1 MHVCAQHRLGCHYSA
16 SVQRSFLALLSQV
29 TLHCAVFLGT
39 LSRLGLERASGGG
52 PGELRWL
59 CLAPCKGGLLRVLQ
73 NTSLPWKAVAE
84 ALAVLS
90 CLDSLRDI
98 RMTVLVMMTP

>member
-1 MHVCAQHRLGCHYSA
+1 MSVLSIAWDDHYGAGVRS
-16 SVQRSFLALLSQV
+16 SFLALSSQV
-29 TLHCAVFLGT
+29 TLRRAVFLGT
-39 LSRLGLERASGGG
+39 LSRLGLEPASGGG

-73 NTSLPWKAVAE
+73 NTSSPWKAVAE

-90 CLDSLRDI
+90 CLNSLRDVC
-98 RMTVLVMMTP
+98 MTVLVVMTP